1 MYIILLIIIGANM
14 LPCYGAW
21 NWIAAEKMLKSQTK
35 KISKAGQ
42 KTNSAQM
49 QKSAKQMQS
58 DLNILYLSFGGSCS
72 TQIGAE
78 ITTISISSNS
88 VNPC

>member
-1 MYIILLIIIGANM
+1 MELDR
-14 LPCYGAW
+14 YGE
-21 NWIAAEKMLKSQTK
+21 NVKITDE

-58 DLNILYLSFGGSCS
+58 DLNILYLSFGGNCS